1 VFLLGRW
8 KNYEELEESLCF
20 EELLATIN
28 AIREKEMRD
37 RKFFAAIEGIDLDEQ
52 EEPLGDITKLN
63 GYQAAQEGFGIGMG
77 LGYMEI
83 DS

>member
-1 VFLLGRW
+1 
-8 KNYEELEESLCF
+8 
-20 EELLATIN
+20 
-28 AIREKEMRD
+28 MRD

-83 DS
+83 DG

>member
-1 VFLLGRW
+1 
-8 KNYEELEESLCF
+8 
-20 EELLATIN
+20 
-28 AIREKEMRD
+28 MRD
-37 RKFFAAIEGIDLDEQ
+37 RRFFAAIEGIDLDEQ
-52 EEPLGDITKLN
+52 EQPLEDITKLN